1 MALGQKEIRL
11 SIKANTKKFEDE
23 LKKLPGV
30 TDKEAKKMA
39 RQFARQF
46 DKAEQAAK
54 KSSRQMAN
62 SYKGSFGKM
71 GKAAKNFQKVLAAG
85 VFASAAAGVF
95 KLANS
100 ASEYVD
106 KVGLMSRQTGL
117 ASETLIGMEFAAE
130 AAGTNIDQLQSGLN
144 AFVMKAGQ
152 AANIGGASAAVFERL
167 GVSVKDAGGE
177 LRSTDEIFRDT
188 INAIASLDSASEK
201 ATTAAELFG
210 ARGAKLAAVFAD
222 GTGSLDEWTAK
233 AREAGLVM
241 DGEALKA
248 SEDMDRGMAEL
259 KLTIRAVTLET
270 GEKLIPAMILVT
282 QAIGKV
288 IGTIAEAVLMWDR
301 FTDSIFGN
309 IEGGQTVQDNYA
321 AMEKALIQV
330 IKAGKESDAT
340 FKTISG
346 VPTTAVSQANQLA
359 TAMEHL
365 GDIAVK
371 VGEGYELDASE
382 LRTLNQVQEKARDLA
397 NELGMNFDQ
406 LAEEAKTSRI
416 EMREASE
423 TDFSELEG
431 QLAALGAPLSNVGE
445 DADKAAEK
453 LAALNRSFELEALAR
468 VDEPL
473 AKFQKEIDRV
483 NAALLDG
490 LDAQLG
496 HDAILAA
503 VEELNETRLEKEQEV
518 QDKIAEMN
526 QKRIEARLA
535 AEKAS
540 AEQAAQIQSE
550 FYGGVQDLANDVF
563 ELARSQEGIS
573 FEQAQGLAVV
583 QAIMNTA
590 VAVTKTLAELGPA
603 GLPLAGVI
611 AAQGAVQIAAIQ
623 AQSFHAGGMVGGT
636 PDEVPANLL
645 RGEAVITRA
654 GVDALGGEQAVN
666 AINGGDSSMPMII
679 VNKYKHR
686 TLDVQIRDQLR
697 TDSALTRATAN
708 AGRAG
713 HR

>member
-1 MALGQKEIRL
+1 
-11 SIKANTKKFEDE
+11 
-23 LKKLPGV
+23 
-30 TDKEAKKMA
+30 
-39 RQFARQF
+39 
-46 DKAEQAAK
+46 
-54 KSSRQMAN
+54 
-62 SYKGSFGKM
+62 
-71 GKAAKNFQKVLAAG
+71 
-85 VFASAAAGVF
+85 
-95 KLANS
+95 
-100 ASEYVD
+100 
-106 KVGLMSRQTGL
+106 
-117 ASETLIGMEFAAE
+117 
-130 AAGTNIDQLQSGLN
+130 
-144 AFVMKAGQ
+144 
-152 AANIGGASAAVFERL
+152 
-167 GVSVKDAGGE
+167 
-177 LRSTDEIFRDT
+177 
-188 INAIASLDSASEK
+188 
-201 ATTAAELFG
+201 
-210 ARGAKLAAVFAD
+210 
-222 GTGSLDEWTAK
+222 
-233 AREAGLVM
+233 
-241 DGEALKA
+241 
-248 SEDMDRGMAEL
+248 MDRGMAEL

-288 IGTIAEAVLMWDR
+288 IGTVAEAVLMWDR

-309 IEGGQTVQDNYA
+309 IEGGQTAQDNYA

-365 GDIAVK
+365 GDISVK
-371 VGEGYELDASE
+371 VAQGYELDATE

-397 NELGMNFDQ
+397 NELGMNFDE
-406 LAEEAKTSRI
+406 LAEEAKTSRV
-416 EMREASE
+416 EMREMSE
-423 TDFSELEG
+423 TDFSGLESEL
-431 QLAALGAPLSNVGE
+431 ATLGAPLSNVSEG
-445 DADKAAEK
+445 ADKAADK
-453 LAALNRSFELEALAR
+453 IAALNRSFELEALAR

-483 NAALLDG
+483 NEALLQG

-503 VEELNETRLEKEQEV
+503 IEELNETRLEKEQEV
-518 QDKIAEMN
+518 QDKITEMN
-526 QKRIEARLA
+526 EKRIEARLA

-540 AEQAAQIQSE
+540 AQQAAQIQSE

-563 ELARSQEGIS
+563 DLVRSQEGIT

-590 VAVTKTLAELGPA
+590 VAVTKTLAEFGPA
-603 GLPLAGVI
+603 GIPLAGVI
-611 AAQGAVQIAAIQ
+611 AAAGAVQIAAIQ
-623 AQSFHAGGMVGGT
+623 SQSFHAGGMVGGT

-654 GVDALGGEQAVN
+654 GVDALGGEQAIN
-666 AINGGDSSMPMII
+666 AINGGGSSMPMII

-708 AGRAG
+708 AGRMG